1 MSEPRLLIGYDAA
14 GDAIYAGINRHA
26 LLLGNTGSGKT
37 TTASMIL
44 KSYSE
49 LGESYQALI
58 FDNQR
63 TLNVARPR
71 FTVINNPDTQ
81 YASGLQ
87 AILDECLKRGKFL
100 EEHPQYEL
108 VPTTPEYP
116 HWLVFIDEVPTVW
129 GKLGSSVSSKSLRE
143 ELQAITAL
151 LMRTGRKYGV
161 TFMLSSQSA
170 MQEALGSTQFRALC
184 DERIIH
190 RLNGDEELRQ
200 GSGAEPNELPSHGLL
215 RGEFWARTEYTSG
228 AYVKARSLSPEQ
240 LDFAHS
246 MERDAA
252 FKQILPSFVERGLDV
267 AP

>member
-1 MSEPRLLIGYDAA
+1 MGKPKLLIGRTAA
-14 GDAIYAGINRHA
+14 GDDVYAGINRHV

-49 LGESYQALI
+49 LGECYQALI

-87 AILDECLKRGKFL
+87 AISDECQKRAKFL
-100 EEHPQYEL
+100 AENPQYEV

-116 HWLVFIDEVPTVW
+116 HWLVFIDEVPAIW
-129 GKLGSSVSSKSLRE
+129 GKLGSIVASKSLRE
-143 ELQAITAL
+143 ELQATTAL

-184 DERIIH
+184 DERILH
-190 RLNGDEELRQ
+190 RLNGDEEIRQ
-200 GSGAEPNELPSHGLL
+200 GSGGEPSELPSHGLL
-215 RGEFWARTEYTSG
+215 RGEFWARTEYTGG
-228 AYVKARSLSPEQ
+228 AYVKARSASPEE
-240 LDFAHS
+240 LDFANS
-246 MERDAA
+246 MQRDAD
-252 FKQILPSFVERGLDV
+252 FKKIIGSFVERGLDEEI
-267 AP
+267 